1 MVVLGVV
8 FGGVVSFSL
17 VDASGVDSSG
27 FLVGL
32 GLLVGALVG
41 GLVGGWVLVVEA
53 SVGDTV
59 VVAEE
64 GGGVVFTTVAVVGVC
79 VVCGAPTPM
88 N

>member
-1 MVVLGVV
+1 MVVLGVG

-41 GLVGGWVLVVEA
+41 GLVVGWVLAVEA

-59 VVAEE
+59 VVARED
-64 GGGVVFTTVAVVGVC
+64 GALVFATVAVVGVC
-79 VVCGAPTPM
+79 VVCTPPPK

>member
-1 MVVLGVV
+1 MVVLGVG

-27 FLVGL
+27 FLVGF

-41 GLVGGWVLVVEA
+41 GLVGGWVLAVEA
-53 SVGDTV
+53 SVGDRV
-59 VVAEE
+59 VVAGED
-64 GGGVVFTTVAVVGVC
+64 GALVFAIVAVVGVC
-79 VVCGAPTPM
+79 VVCTPPPK